1 MGDERDHGA
10 PRLTEQQEALV
21 ANDEG
26 ALLVLGVAGSGR
38 SEGLAR
44 RLARLVGQGERALAL
59 TRSVA
64 AARHLRLR
72 AETAIEAAY
81 EEFVVHTHPVA
92 AARLLREHATEA
104 EIDPFFE
111 SLSPAERLAMLL
123 DRIDELPLRRH
134 EIRGNPAG
142 LLARIVER
150 IDALKSAGVTAE
162 RFGRWASEQAGGSRS
177 ERDSAAREREFAEIY
192 ELHDSMLRSAG
203 AMDDIDAVL
212 ELTRLLGERPALA
225 AAIAERFPHLI
236 VDELEDACPAER
248 SLIEALARGSTSTV
262 LACDDEQGRGPCD
275 AASAWARQAIGT
287 RDLNLEPTWRY
298 GGDLLDASHA
308 VVAPATRVTEV
319 PRRAAG
325 PPTRVRFWCGTNERA
340 EAQAVARDI
349 EAALAAGEVKLEEI
363 CVAVPRGGGPARAIA
378 AALEERR
385 VPYRLTG
392 PGAFFQRP
400 EVRDVI
406 AWLRLLADPT
416 DAAAAVRALS
426 RPPVELRSVDLARC
440 TTIARRRKLDMVSA
454 LEASLESPQIPPEAR
469 DRIREFLQLHRAAAR
484 AMGEMR
490 ADVFVRRLIERIG
503 FRRHRLF
510 AAHPEAAERLRN
522 LSRLGELAEAWT
534 RREPGGSNRDFVRYL
549 VAVSEAG
556 GMRGSQAS
564 RGAPEAGGAERA
576 DRRCGQGDAAGADEG
591 PRVRARLRRR
601 AARRRHSRLSAR
613 RARPPCRPA
622 SAARRRRTRSS
633 RGGCSTSR

>member
-1 MGDERDHGA
+1 MGDEHDHGF
-10 PRLTEQQEALV
+10 PRLSGRQEDV
-21 ANDEG
+21 VTHGDG
-26 ALLVLGVAGSGR
+26 PVLVLGVAGTGR
-38 SEGLAR
+38 TETLAR

-64 AARHLRLR
+64 VARHLRLR

-81 EEFVVHTHPVA
+81 EELVVHTHPVA

-111 SLSPAERLAMLL
+111 LLSPAERLAMLL

-177 ERDSAAREREFAEIY
+177 ERDSAAREREFAGIY

-275 AASAWARQAIGT
+275 AASAWARHAIGT

-308 VVAPATRVTEV
+308 VVEAATRV
-319 PRRAAG
+319 
-325 PPTRVRFWCGTNERA
+325 
-340 EAQAVARDI
+340 
-349 EAALAAGEVKLEEI
+349 
-363 CVAVPRGGGPARAIA
+363 
-378 AALEERR
+378 
-385 VPYRLTG
+385 
-392 PGAFFQRP
+392 
-400 EVRDVI
+400 
-406 AWLRLLADPT
+406 
-416 DAAAAVRALS
+416 S
-426 RPPVELRSVDLARC
+426 
-440 TTIARRRKLDMVSA
+440 
-454 LEASLESPQIPPEAR
+454 
-469 DRIREFLQLHRAAAR
+469 
-484 AMGEMR
+484 
-490 ADVFVRRLIERIG
+490 
-503 FRRHRLF
+503 
-510 AAHPEAAERLRN
+510 
-522 LSRLGELAEAWT
+522 
-534 RREPGGSNRDFVRYL
+534 
-549 VAVSEAG
+549 
-556 GMRGSQAS
+556 
-564 RGAPEAGGAERA
+564 
-576 DRRCGQGDAAGADEG
+576 EG
-591 PRVRARLRRR
+591 PR
-601 AARRRHSRLSAR
+601 
-613 RARPPCRPA
+613 
-622 SAARRRRTRSS
+622 
-633 RGGCSTSR
+633 RG